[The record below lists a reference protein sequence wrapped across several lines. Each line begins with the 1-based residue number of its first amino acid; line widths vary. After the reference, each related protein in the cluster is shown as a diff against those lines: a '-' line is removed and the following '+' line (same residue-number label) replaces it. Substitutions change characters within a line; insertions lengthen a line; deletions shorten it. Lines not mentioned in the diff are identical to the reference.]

1 MGAAEEDQ
9 ADAEREH
16 GEREQHEDDFRLCLL
31 GEFGADLGADGG
43 ADGDADGGNPDD
55 VVEHEVA
62 DDTEGGGAGQDEV
75 ARGRGDVDRE
85 AEQVDHERHVDDAAA
100 DAEDA
105 REEADAETRDDT
117 ERAVVLEVLR
127 HVHDVGNG
135 LVGGVPVHDDGH
147 QQQEDAEVEV
157 EHWGAELVDDPGAEH
172 GAWKRGD
179 GERDGGAEEHALLA
193 DVGQRAAHGV
203 GHDDDE

>member
-31 GEFGADLGADGG
+31 GELGADLGADSG

-62 DDTEGGGAGQDEV
+62 DDAEGGGAGQHEV
-75 ARGRGDVDRE
+75 ARGRRDVDRE
-85 AEQVDHERHVDDAAA
+85 AEQVDHQRYVDDATA

-105 REEADAETRDDT
+105 RDEADAEAGDDA
-117 ERAVVLEVLR
+117 ERAVVLEVFR
-127 HVHDVGNG
+127 HIHGVGDG
-135 LVGGVPVHDDGH
+135 LMGGVPIHDDGH
-147 QQQEDAEVEV
+147 QQQEYA
-157 EHWGAELVDDPGAEH
+157 
-172 GAWKRGD
+172 K
-179 GERDGGAEEHALLA
+179 A
-193 DVGQRAAHGV
+193 DVLMLSDGDCRLSEAVLQQLEQAKQQLECRVYSVLCNGIRTE
-203 GHDDDE
+203 DDFSDEVVVL